1 MKFAV
6 QLYSLRHH
14 MENGENFL
22 DILRKVK
29 ELGFEGVE
37 FAGFHGYDAETL
49 KKTLDELGL
58 VTVGAHMNLE
68 NDMTPGKITNT
79 LKFMQTLGAKT
90 VGVGGADTETET
102 SLEHVI
108 DVMGNAQKEAEKVG
122 MKVYFH
128 NHTQEFK
135 EPLYATEP
143 GTIFDRLKRACFMQ
157 VDTYWSFYAGEDNYK
172 LISENRDRIVHLHIK
187 DGLDGVPKALGEGN
201 NDLEAVVR
209 AARDNGIEWLVLEN
223 DNPVPDGLSDIS
235 RSMKWLNAN
244 AR

>member
-22 DILRKVK
+22 DILKKVK
-29 ELGFEGVE
+29 ELGFDGVE

-58 VTVGAHMNLE
+58 VTVGAHMNLD
-68 NDMTPGKITNT
+68 NDMAPGKIEGT

-90 VGVGGADTETET
+90 VGIGGADTSTET
-102 SLEHVI
+102 ALSHVI
-108 DVMGNAQKEAEKVG
+108 EVMGNAEKEAEKVG

-128 NHTQEFK
+128 NHTQEFS
-135 EPLYATEP
+135 EPLYNTVP
-143 GTIFDRLKRACFMQ
+143 GTIFDRIKEVCFMQ
-157 VDTYWSFYAGEDNYK
+157 IDTYWSFHAGKDNYK
-172 LISENRDRIVHLHIK
+172 LITENRDRIVHLHIK
-187 DGLDGVPKALGEGN
+187 DGLDGTPKALGEGN
-201 NDLEAVVR
+201 NDLDAVVR
-209 AARDNGIEWLVLEN
+209 AACYNGIEWLILEN
-223 DNPVPDGLSDIS
+223 DDPEPDGLSDIA
-235 RSMKWLNAN
+235 RSMVWLNAH